1 MYRVLTSR
9 AYAHLDPRPEI
20 RRLPTGNTNVL
31 VRHEPD
37 GSNKIGWERFKKRLA
52 EDGLRKPKRTKL
64 MEERHQARLERER
77 AEAKANG
84 SETKPAEASA

>member
-1 MYRVLTSR
+1 MQHAACKPDLCVRVSR
-9 AYAHLDPRPEI
+9 SANT
-20 RRLPTGNTNVL
+20 RRGY
-31 VRHEPD
+31 
-37 GSNKIGWERFKKRLA
+37 KIGWERFKKRLA

-84 SETKPAEASA
+84 SETKPAEASE